1 MAEQDRW
8 AAKAAAFLIQALE
21 LHADPL
27 EVAADVVPLRRDPMS
42 GISAIELDS
51 HTGPAPFLVYHYLLS
66 AEATAAGSAFAE
78 DLRVLERATLMGTP
92 GPRLVAHRISGD
104 EAYILATSP
113 ETYLALRGEPAP
125 VPPPIDDPEA
135 TRREAAGALLR
146 LLKAANDE
154 AGRWLAATD
163 SYEGGVVAVEEE
175 AALKL
180 LFLDYPSIGQ
190 LLELIQL
197 FVMEADEQAR
207 EALGGG

>member
-1 MAEQDRW
+1 MAEHDPW
-8 AAKAAAFLIQALE
+8 AAKTAAFLVHALE
-21 LHADPL
+21 LDADPL

-51 HTGPAPFLVYHYLLS
+51 LTGPAPFLVYHYLLA
-66 AEATAAGSAFAE
+66 AEATADGSAFAE
-78 DLRVLERATLMGTP
+78 DLEVLERATLMGTP
-92 GPRLVAHRISGD
+92 GPRLIAHRISGD

-113 ETYLALRGEPAP
+113 EIYLALRGEPMPAP
-125 VPPPIDDPEA
+125 LPIEDAEG

-146 LLKAANDE
+146 LLTEANDQ

-163 SYEGGVVAVEEE
+163 SYEAEVVAIEEE
-175 AALKL
+175 TALKL
-180 LFLDYPSIGQ
+180 LFLDYASIGQ

-197 FVMEADEQAR
+197 FVAEADEQAR